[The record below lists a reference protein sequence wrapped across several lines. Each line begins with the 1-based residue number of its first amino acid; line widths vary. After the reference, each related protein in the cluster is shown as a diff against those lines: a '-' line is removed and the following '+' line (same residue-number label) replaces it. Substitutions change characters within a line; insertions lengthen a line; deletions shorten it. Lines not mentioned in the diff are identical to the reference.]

1 MRLGIDIGG
10 TKTAAAIIDDDGAL
24 MALRSAPS
32 GYGPEAVIAVAAS
45 LAREVLAVAAVSG
58 QAPTHIGACMPGLVD
73 PATGVARHAVNL
85 GVELLDLAGGL
96 GAELGQ
102 NVDVEN
108 DVKAAALGAHH
119 LLGRHVDSHA
129 ESAAGSAGHRDT
141 LAYLNIG
148 TGLAAALVLDG
159 QVLRGPDGSLG
170 EIGHLPMGGDIWCG
184 CGQRGCLETL
194 VSGSALA
201 RMWPWPSNPFD
212 AAARRDPEATAAC
225 ARICAGLFLAVQLLV
240 LTTGAD
246 RIVLGGGLTSYG
258 RDLEA
263 GLHAEIDHRAR
274 MSDFVAALSLVRRVE
289 LLPADMPAAVVG
301 AALLNRPIHPGRS
314 RPGQPTAI
322 PQRKEP
328 ACRS

>member
-32 GYGPEAVIAVAAS
+32 GYGPEAVIAVAVS
-45 LAREVLAVAAVSG
+45 LAREVLAVAPVSG
-58 QAPTHIGACMPGLVD
+58 QKPTHIGACMPGLVD

-85 GVELLDLAGGL
+85 GVEHVDLAGEL

-102 NVDVEN
+102 AVVVEN

-119 LLGRHVDSHA
+119 LLGRQEGTHA
-129 ESAAGSAGHRDT
+129 EPAAGSRGHHDT

-148 TGLAAALVLDG
+148 TGLAAALVRDG
-159 QVLRGPDGSLG
+159 QVLRGADGSLG
-170 EIGHLPMGGDIWCG
+170 EIGHVPMGGDIWCG

-201 RMWPWPSNPFD
+201 RMWPLPSNPFE
-212 AAARRDPEATAAC
+212 AAASGDLEATAAC

-246 RIVLGGGLTSYG
+246 RIVLGGGLTSHG
-258 RDLEA
+258 RHLET
-263 GLHAEIDHRAR
+263 GLHAEIIRRAQL
-274 MSDFVAALSLVRRVE
+274 SDFVAALSLARRVE
-289 LLPADMPAAVVG
+289 LLPVDMPASVVG
-301 AALLNRPIHPGRS
+301 AALLTRPIHSARG
-314 RPGQPTAI
+314 RPGQPADV
-322 PQRKEP
+322 PHQKEQ